1 MADYLTNTTD
11 LTKVANAIRTQTGK
25 SSSLTYPDEF
35 ATEIGTLTDVSDTTA
50 VASDVAQG
58 KTFHLADGT
67 QTIGTNSGGGGSDS
81 FIVTLSWDDDYFG
94 QDDGAWVPDCTINE
108 LQNAYTGGKTIA
120 FIGENG
126 ESVQWF
132 FDDDYVYIYYILV
145 EGNRPNEIRNKGY
158 LFNAQSIEYL
168 EDTILIYP
176 NFISPT
182 RTYTPTESV
191 QTETITYDTNDNNGI
206 EQVRV
211 TVNAIPSNYVGTG
224 IDRRDST
231 DLTASGATVTA
242 PAGYYA
248 SSASKSVASGT
259 AGTPTATKGPVS
271 NHAVTVTPS
280 VTNTTGYITGSTK
293 TGTAVSVSA
302 SELVSGSQTITSN
315 QTVDVTNLA
324 EVVVNVSGGG
334 GSPKKFVM
342 RPDAE
347 LVQTYSE
354 DYLAV
359 ADKGKT
365 LPSYS
370 TSSQVVVA
378 SANLS
383 PTISI
388 DVANYD
394 YFVTMRGLA
403 IPQYNTKTKQ
413 KGRCDYTATSYAYEL
428 LVTPPN
434 DAHTIDGTKSYSSRG
449 AAVVANGSAF
459 RELYWTS
466 ATAIGIGNSTPFGVY
481 AMGTTPTISGSTLT
495 IKSPAC
501 AIRGH
506 TTYMTSGAWSTMK
519 DIRYQW
525 IIDVWKAPITKV
537 AGWEHTSTI
546 RSIFADVRN
555 SGDLT

>member
-67 QTIGTNSGGGGSDS
+67 QTIGTNSGGGGS
-81 FIVTLSWDDDYFG
+81 
-94 QDDGAWVPDCTINE
+94 
-108 LQNAYTGGKTIA
+108 
-120 FIGENG
+120 
-126 ESVQWF
+126 
-132 FDDDYVYIYYILV
+132 
-145 EGNRPNEIRNKGY
+145 
-158 LFNAQSIEYL
+158 
-168 EDTILIYP
+168 
-176 NFISPT
+176 
-182 RTYTPTESV
+182 
-191 QTETITYDTNDNNGI
+191 
-206 EQVRV
+206 
-211 TVNAIPSNYVGTG
+211 
-224 IDRRDST
+224 
-231 DLTASGATVTA
+231 
-242 PAGYYA
+242 
-248 SSASKSVASGT
+248 
-259 AGTPTATKGPVS
+259 
-271 NHAVTVTPS
+271 
-280 VTNTTGYITGSTK
+280 
-293 TGTAVSVSA
+293 
-302 SELVSGSQTITSN
+302 
-315 QTVDVTNLA
+315 
-324 EVVVNVSGGG
+324 
-334 GSPKKFVM
+334 PKKFVM

-347 LVQTYSE
+347 LVRTYSE

-403 IPQYNTKTKQ
+403 IPKYNTTTKQ

-506 TTYMTSGAWSTMK
+506 TTFMTSGAWSKMT

-525 IIDVWKAPITKV
+525 IIEVWKAPLTKV
-537 AGWEHTSTI
+537 AGWEHTNAI

-555 SGDLT
+555 GGDLT